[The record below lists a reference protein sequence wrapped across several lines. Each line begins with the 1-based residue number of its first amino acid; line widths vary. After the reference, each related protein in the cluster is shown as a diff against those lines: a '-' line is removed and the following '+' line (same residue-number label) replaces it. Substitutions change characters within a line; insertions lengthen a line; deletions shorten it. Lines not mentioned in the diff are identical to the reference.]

1 MVVEPSPATPPGP
14 GSGSMGVELSSMGS
28 RTASYGAGLD
38 VAGNYMWKSPR
49 RKGEALPCCWI
60 HVVDEATGLRAP
72 EPVKVEAIGDLKEQL
87 EAVAVA
93 GGNKRKSFV
102 VEKGVE
108 ESWDEVKRVTA
119 STMKQFSV
127 EFDWTFSLSRFDNS
141 YENEH
146 VGAYVFGS
154 VGAVFGGI
162 MGAVFGGMAFW
173 TASGIKRASDS
184 GYRKCARAY
193 YNFYLTLVGASAC
206 IDDGTARKLVR
217 DVDRTPRLQRV
228 GEVGVVE
235 ETPGRALAEVVA
247 QPFDCDAAQG
257 EGLFVKA
264 KPSLV
269 STLLRDAA

>member
-1 MVVEPSPATPPGP
+1 MMVELSPATPSGP
-14 GSGSMGVELSSMGS
+14 GSGSMGVEPSGMGS

-38 VAGNYMWKSPR
+38 AAGNYMWKSPR
-49 RKGEALPCCWI
+49 RKGRALPCCWI
-60 HVVDEATGLRAP
+60 HVVDEATCLRAP

-102 VEKGVE
+102 IEKGVE

-119 STMKQFSV
+119 STMKQFS

-154 VGAVFGGI
+154 VGAFFGGI
-162 MGAVFGGMAFW
+162 ICAVFNGMTFW
-173 TASGIKRASDS
+173 TARGIKRASDS

-206 IDDGTARKLVR
+206 MDDGTDRKLVR

-264 KPSLV
+264 KPLLV
-269 STLLRDAA
+269 STRLQDAA